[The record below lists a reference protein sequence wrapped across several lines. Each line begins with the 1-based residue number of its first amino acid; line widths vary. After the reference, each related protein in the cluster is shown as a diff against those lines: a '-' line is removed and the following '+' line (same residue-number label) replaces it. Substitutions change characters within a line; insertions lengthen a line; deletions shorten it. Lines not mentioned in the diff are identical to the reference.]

1 MLTLLQPFNL
11 DTTKDYTFANATLG
25 NLATA
30 NYYTGNGSLLSGVV
44 ASSATTAATVTTG
57 AQPNITSVGT
67 LSSLSVS
74 GLITA
79 TGTGIK
85 TANIQDSTGTITIT
99 TRYGNIAGD
108 VGVYGNL
115 TAGTSGTGNVIA
127 SYFIGDGSQLTSIS
141 NANTATS
148 ANTAATVTTNAQPN
162 ITSVGTLSS
171 LTVSGNITG
180 GNLVTT
186 GKVYASDIINGGTG
200 IYLASG
206 PSGYINFFTSTGDKV
221 SIKDDGNIDVV
232 GTANVGNLITS
243 GNITSG
249 NANLGNLATANFFS
263 GSGNNL
269 SNLTFG
275 NITAFNTA
283 GLTIDELYLQSTTR
297 LNVTASGSSGYIFD
311 QYGVTINPVLYVTSG
326 QTLAFNLDVTGH
338 PFLIQTDAS
347 ANYSTGLVH
356 VDTTGTVSTTTSAQ
370 GKIAGTLYWKIPYGI
385 TGNYKYQCS
394 IHGGMNGNIVVT
406 DANVANIQ
414 VANATVAS
422 TVYTNAQPNITSVGT
437 LSSLIVTGNIT
448 GGNANLGNLVIANY
462 FIGDGSL
469 LTGLT
474 GGSYSNTNVA
484 AYLPTYTGNVS
495 ANYFIG
501 DGSQLTG
508 VTTSTAATV
517 TTNAQPNITSI
528 GNLTG
533 LVVSNSTGIV
543 DFTTSANVTLGNIS
557 NLHITGGSSNYV
569 IITDGS
575 GNLSWAAQ
583 SGGGASVAGS
593 NTQVQFNDSSSF
605 GASANFTFNKT
616 SNTLTVDKAIHLNGA
631 NLGSNVSNLYIGGGG
646 VSQILATDGS
656 GNLTWIAQPTA
667 VITVDNFT
675 GNGVQTVFS
684 LSTTPANINQ
694 TMVNIDGVFQLRSGY
709 SLTGPNITFSEAP
722 ANGYSIEVTT
732 TMGATSGAGAFITRA
747 YTGTGSQANFT
758 VTSGST
764 VSSVIVT
771 ENGIVQAPTTDYTI
785 SNTTLTFTTA
795 PASNV
800 AIQVRE
806 LAIAIATTNAPIYRA
821 YTGNG
826 VSNTFTI
833 TSGLSA
839 NSLIVAENG
848 IIQRPTTDYS
858 VSGSNVVFVS
868 PPASNV
874 DIQIRELSLNGGGT
888 SSGISLPTQSGNGG
902 KYLTTDGATASW
914 ANVNSSALTWNI
926 ANSNATMTASNGY
939 FVDTSGGAKTMTLP
953 SSATLGDTIRIND
966 LAGSFSTNNLTVARN
981 GHKIQGN
988 TSDLLI
994 DVNQSSFGL
1003 VYSNSTYGWKVLE
1016 L

>member
-30 NYYTGNGSLLSGVV
+30 NYYTGNGSLLSGVL
-44 ASSATTAATVTTG
+44 ATSATTAATVTTAAQPNITSVG
-57 AQPNITSVGT
+57 TLSSLTVTGNVSANYFIGNGSQLTGLPASYSNTNVAAYLPTYTGNVSANYFIGNGSTLTNVTGANVSGYVPLSTTANTAATVTTAAQPNITSVGT

-115 TAGTSGTGNVIA
+115 TVGTSGTGNVIA

-171 LTVSGNITG
+171 L
-180 GNLVTT
+180 
-186 GKVYASDIINGGTG
+186 
-200 IYLASG
+200 
-206 PSGYINFFTSTGDKV
+206 
-221 SIKDDGNIDVV
+221 
-232 GTANVGNLITS
+232 
-243 GNITSG
+243 
-249 NANLGNLATANFFS
+249 
-263 GSGNNL
+263 
-269 SNLTFG
+269 
-275 NITAFNTA
+275 
-283 GLTIDELYLQSTTR
+283 
-297 LNVTASGSSGYIFD
+297 
-311 QYGVTINPVLYVTSG
+311 
-326 QTLAFNLDVTGH
+326 
-338 PFLIQTDAS
+338 
-347 ANYSTGLVH
+347 
-356 VDTTGTVSTTTSAQ
+356 
-370 GKIAGTLYWKIPYGI
+370 
-385 TGNYKYQCS
+385 
-394 IHGGMNGNIVVT
+394 
-406 DANVANIQ
+406 
-414 VANATVAS
+414 
-422 TVYTNAQPNITSVGT
+422 
-437 LSSLIVTGNIT
+437 IVTGNIT

-462 FIGDGSL
+462 FIGDGSQ
-469 LTGLT
+469 LTGLPA
-474 GGSYSNTNVA
+474 SYSNTNVA

-501 DGSQLTG
+501 NGSQLTG

-557 NLHITGGSSNYV
+557 NLHITGGSANYV

-785 SNTTLTFTTA
+785 SDTTLTFTTA

-806 LAIAIATTNAPIYRA
+806 LAIAIATTTSPVYRA

-826 VSNTFTI
+826 VANTFTI

-868 PPASNV
+868 APASNV

-914 ANVNSSALTWNI
+914 ANVGGSLTI
-926 ANSNATMTASNGY
+926 
-939 FVDTSGGAKTMTLP
+939 KEE
-953 SSATLGDTIRIND
+953 
-966 LAGSFSTNNLTVARN
+966 GSNLTTAVASIDFVGGGVTATN
-981 GHKIQGN
+981 TGN
-988 TSDLLI
+988 AVTVTVPTGTTRAQAMTMGI
-994 DVNQSSFGL
+994 IFG
-1003 VYSNSTYGWKVLE
+1003 G
-1016 L
+1016 